1 MKQRFNN
8 FMAVFTGVMELV
20 EVPLLAI
27 LLATTNMVQGRYGLA
42 GVGGALA
49 IFRFTIKLV
58 DHHRTTTPARVRK

>member
-27 LLATTNMVQGRYGLA
+27 LLATTNIVQGRMGLA
-42 GVGGALA
+42 GVWGALA
-49 IFRFTIKLV
+49 IFRFNINLL